1 MNRPLYTVECEDCG
15 KFAVM
20 NTASLTVYIIDK
32 EFSAITRCLFCD
44 RLVTNIVSKEVAVHL
59 FWDNV
64 KIFNFNTGEQILDQK
79 ILEKM

>member
-1 MNRPLYTVECEDCG
+1 MECEDCG

-20 NTASLTVYIIDK
+20 NTESLAVYVIDK
-32 EFSAITRCLFCD
+32 EFSVISRCLFCD
-44 RLVTNIVSKEVAVHL
+44 RLTTNIVKKKIAIHL

-64 KIFNFNTGEQILDQK
+64 KIFNFNTGEEILDQK